1 MLDTL
6 NRHVI
11 QPLVAIRRRSRHL
24 EYLRELERTQFD
36 SPEVVRAKQLV
47 RLQATL
53 LHAWQ
58 TVRCIRLEPWALAA
72 ILALDD
78 VFLATYAKGKK

>member
-24 EYLRELERTQFD
+24 EYLRQLEHTQFD
-36 SPEVVRAKQLV
+36 SPEVVRAKQFV

-53 LHAWQ
+53 HHAWE
-58 TVRCIRLEPWALAA
+58 TVPYYQRVWSAAGVHPRCENA
-72 ILALDD
+72 
-78 VFLATYAKGKK
+78 G